1 MKKSDND
8 CLSNFYHLLI
18 PTLIIMQGG
27 NIMLKLNSNV
37 MAASVAEATQVAP
50 GGCCCCCCCSCCV
63 SVNTGSG
70 SSSGGSPSLQL
81 PKQ

>member
-1 MKKSDND
+1 
-8 CLSNFYHLLI
+8 
-18 PTLIIMQGG
+18 
-27 NIMLKLNSNV
+27 MLKLNSNV

-81 PKQ
+81 PNK